1 MAIDM
6 GRSLTS
12 QPASFDHLYAR
23 VDPAQVTS
31 LLDFRQLY
39 PPQHLVVNGVNWEYL
54 ALGEVGM
61 PILFLH
67 GLAGAY
73 DIWWQQ
79 MEALK
84 DRYRVVSVTYPAVRS
99 LQELAQGLLAILDE
113 KRVEKAS
120 VVGSSLGG
128 YLAQYLVGV
137 YPERVERAVFANTY
151 ADKDPIERKYGFS
164 GALLPYAPEW
174 LVMAVLR
181 AGYRLLVYPT
191 SRHLPLV
198 LAYLCE
204 QTYGRMSKAQIHGR
218 YRGVVERFPL
228 PVPAAVDIPLL
239 ILESDND
246 PLIDPP
252 VREDLKQAYPAA
264 AVHTFHNAGHFPYLV
279 VPVEYLRVL
288 EAFLEDQSCSG

>member
-12 QPASFDHLYAR
+12 QPTSFDRLYAR
-23 VDPAQVTS
+23 VDPAQATS
-31 LLDFRQLY
+31 LLDFRQRY
-39 PPQHLVVNGVNWEYL
+39 PPQHLALNGVDWEYL
-54 ALGEVGM
+54 ALGEGDET
-61 PILFLH
+61 ILFLH
-67 GLAGAY
+67 GLAGSY

-84 DRYRVVSVTYPAVRS
+84 DRYRIISVTYPAVSS
-99 LQELAQGLLAILDE
+99 LQALAQGLLTILND
-113 KRVEKAS
+113 KRVARAS

-128 YLAQYLVGV
+128 YLAQYLMAVH
-137 YPERVERAVFANTY
+137 PERVARAVFGNTY
-151 ADKDPIERKYGFS
+151 ADKDPIERKYGIA
-164 GALLPYAPEW
+164 GALLPYAPQW

-181 AGYRLLVYPT
+181 AGYRLLIYPS
-191 SRHLPLV
+191 SRHLHLV

-204 QTYGRMSKAQIHGR
+204 QTHRRTSKAQIEGR
-218 YRGVVERFPL
+218 YRCVVEPFPL
-228 PVPAAVDIPLL
+228 PDPAAGNIPLL

-252 VREDLKQAYPAA
+252 VREDIKRTYPAA

-279 VPVEYLRVL
+279 VPMEYLRVL
-288 EAFLEDQSCSG
+288 EAFLQD